1 MIIQSGS
8 YTKSR
13 STIPLFQKGM
23 PLEKER
29 NEITNRTQKKKCEI
43 RPTTKLQNIGIGG
56 LQEVGFRRTGFLPH
70 PAKTII
76 QSMIQN
82 SSSCIADGRKSAVR
96 DVLKSAQFR
105 IQPSRL
111 QRSPRPQASVI
122 YDQPGLY
129 QNLP

>member
-1 MIIQSGS
+1 
-8 YTKSR
+8 
-13 STIPLFQKGM
+13 M

-76 QSMIQN
+76 QSMIQ
-82 SSSCIADGRKSAVR
+82 
-96 DVLKSAQFR
+96 